1 MKKRA
6 LCFLTAAI
14 LFLLPWAAP
23 ADGCLHS
30 DPSAYVVRGRVEP
43 QVGVAGYSGDY
54 YCPLCGAKMVSG
66 HPLPALEPPAGPGSQ
81 TQSGGTGSEPEKPE
95 TPVQPK
101 QPADAAPAQPGQSS
115 GPAKP
120 ETPVSF
126 PDPGNSKTEQPAARE
141 SKPAGTKTNK
151 SGNRSVAPK
160 RFSADYPYRRVRMAP
175 VPGIRAE
182 AAGTLVRPKAVSPFQ
197 KMLTEP

>member
-6 LCFLTAAI
+6 LCFLTAAF

-66 HPLPALEPPAGPGSQ
+66 YPLPALEPPAGPGSQ
-81 TQSGGTGSEPEKPE
+81 TQSGSSGSEPEK
-95 TPVQPK
+95 PVQPK
-101 QPADAAPAQPGQSS
+101 QPADPAPAKPEQSS

-120 ETPVSF
+120 EVPVSY
-126 PDPGNSKTEQPAARE
+126 PDPGNSKTEQPASRE
-141 SKPAGTKTNK
+141 NSPAAGTKNSK
-151 SGNRSVAPK
+151 SGNRAAASK
-160 RFSADYPYRRVRMAP
+160 RFSADYPYRRIRMTP

-182 AAGTLVRPKAVSPFQ
+182 AAGTPVQPKAVSPFQ
-197 KMLTEP
+197 KMLSEP